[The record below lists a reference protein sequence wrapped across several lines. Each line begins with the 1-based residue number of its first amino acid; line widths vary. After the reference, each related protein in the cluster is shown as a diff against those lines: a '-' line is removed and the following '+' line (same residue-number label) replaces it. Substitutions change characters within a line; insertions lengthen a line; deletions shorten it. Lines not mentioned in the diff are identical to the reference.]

1 MAAAPLPERARSE
14 EPQGSEGAVLGVGG
28 SVDPLG
34 LGYPVPRRLGE
45 EGSLSGYL
53 CRQGWRPG
61 VRLAGE
67 LSAQTDSR
75 AAPRPSPRRA
85 GVWKSSSQEGRRVD
99 LQFLSIPPVFP
110 LRGLRPAL
118 CLWLRAWAEAYSMF
132 LGAEFPRF
140 RDWSNVTAV
149 SVPWPCSRLP
159 VPTAETPA
167 GCGGCG
173 RSLKTSL
180 ESAGCDTRS
189 STTAL
194 PSLP

>member
-14 EPQGSEGAVLGVGG
+14 ELQGAEGAVLGGFGG

-45 EGSLSGYL
+45 EGSLSCCL
-53 CRQGWRPG
+53 CWRGWRPG

-67 LSAQTDSR
+67 PAAQTDRR

-85 GVWKSSSQEGRRVD
+85 GVWKSSSQEGRGVD
-99 LQFLSIPPVFP
+99 LRFLSIPPVFP

-118 CLWLRAWAEAYSMF
+118 HLRLRAWAEAYSTF
-132 LGAEFPRF
+132 LGAEVPRF
-140 RDWSNVTAV
+140 RDWSDVTAV

-159 VPTAETPA
+159 VPAAETPA
-167 GCGGCG
+167 RCGGCR
-173 RSLKTSL
+173 RSPQHQPGECRL
-180 ESAGCDTRS
+180 
-189 STTAL
+189 
-194 PSLP
+194 